1 MSKTFILA
9 FNQQEARSFINS
21 INKFIKKE
29 LESNQFL
36 DEYTVLH
43 SPDQLRMERTPRVM
57 ILPNAYRRDDY
68 TDMMDA
74 ISIRRGIIV
83 R

>member
-1 MSKTFILA
+1 MNKTFILA
-9 FNQQEARSFINS
+9 FNQQEARSFI
-21 INKFIKKE
+21 KK
-29 LESNQFL
+29 NP

-57 ILPNAYRRDDY
+57 ILPNAYRREDY

-74 ISIRRGIIV
+74 ISMRQGNIV

>member
-9 FNQQEARSFINS
+9 FNQQEARSFI
-21 INKFIKKE
+21 KKN

-57 ILPNAYRRDDY
+57 ILPNAYRREDY

-74 ISIRRGIIV
+74 INIRRGIIV